1 MHYLFDRIEKVLER
15 LRVAKRIFL
24 FLDYDGTLTPIVSQ
38 PEEAY
43 LSGEMKRLLAN
54 LKRNPKILMAIV
66 SGRSLRDIQSRI
78 GLKGISYVGNHGLEV
93 FIPKHGRKVLVS
105 KKISQELVDMRDRL
119 NNQLRDLKGVVL
131 EDKGCVLALHYR
143 NVDPICV
150 PPILMG
156 LKKEINRSMA
166 PLALA
171 FGKYVFEVRP
181 KSSVNKGVA
190 VLELLNH
197 VEPGGVLPIYIG
209 DDQTDEDAFRALRR
223 KGVTILVGFPRPSS
237 ARYYV
242 KDPSEVFQFLKII
255 QKELRS

>member
-1 MHYLFDRIEKVLER
+1 MIYLFDRIKKVVER

-24 FLDYDGTLTPIVSQ
+24 FLDYDGALTPIVSQ

-66 SGRSLRDIQSRI
+66 SGRSLGDIQSRI

-93 FIPKHGRKVLVS
+93 FIPKHGRNVLVS
-105 KKISQELVDMRDRL
+105 KKIFQELVDMRDRL
-119 NNQLRDLKGVVL
+119 NNQLRGVKGVVL
-131 EDKGCVLALHYR
+131 EDKRCVLALHYR

-171 FGKYVFEVRP
+171 FGKYVFEVKP

-209 DDQTDEDAFRALRR
+209 DDQTDEDAFSALRR
-223 KGVTILVGFPRPSS
+223 NGITVLVGFPRLSS